1 MINFANKK
9 NMTVQEQ
16 NELIG
21 ELTDLAEWMQDSAP
35 CFDVKEYGSLEE
47 QIKSLNQDSGDFYE
61 VIIEIHF
68 NNGRYITLHNQAFDT
83 LVQDSYMGDEI
94 DATSK
99 DTVIRVTYTDPET
112 DYTMMVIPISS
123 ICYTSSYTKEIKWQE
138 RWNTLSKDKKDD
150 CIVAFNEQYKNR
162 HQCK

>member
-1 MINFANKK
+1 
-9 NMTVQEQ
+9 MTVQEQ

-94 DATSK
+94 DATSQ
-99 DTVIRVTYTDPET
+99 DTVIGVTYTDPET
-112 DYTMMVIPISS
+112 DYTNMVIPISS
-123 ICYTSSYTKEIKWQE
+123 ICYVSNYTKEVKWQE
-138 RWNTLSKDKKDD
+138 RWDALSKDKKDD
-150 CIVAFNEQYKNR
+150 CIAAFEEQYENH
-162 HQCK
+162 HQGK

>member
-1 MINFANKK
+1 
-9 NMTVQEQ
+9 MTEQEQ
-16 NELIG
+16 QELLA
-21 ELTDLAEWMQDSAP
+21 ELKDLAEWMQDSAP

-47 QIKSLNQDSGDFYE
+47 QIKSLNQDCGDFYE
-61 VIIEIHF
+61 VIVEIHF

-112 DYTMMVIPISS
+112 DYTIMAIPISS
-123 ICYTSSYTKEIKWQE
+123 ICYTFSYTQEIKWQE
-138 RWNTLSKDKKDD
+138 RWDALSKDKKDD
-150 CIVAFNEQYKNR
+150 CIAAFDKWYSKSQQEK
-162 HQCK
+162 

>member
-1 MINFANKK
+1 
-9 NMTVQEQ
+9 MTEQEQ
-16 NELIG
+16 QELLL
-21 ELTDLAEWMQDSAP
+21 ELKDLAEWMQDSAP

-112 DYTMMVIPISS
+112 DYTMMAIPISS
-123 ICYTSSYTKEIKWQE
+123 ICYTSSYTQEIKWQE
-138 RWNTLSKDKKDD
+138 RWDALSKDKKDD
-150 CIVAFNEQYKNR
+150 CIAAFDKWYSKSQQEK
-162 HQCK
+162 

>member
-1 MINFANKK
+1 
-9 NMTVQEQ
+9 MTVHEQ
-16 NELIG
+16 NELLL
-21 ELTDLAEWMQDSAP
+21 ELTDLAEWMQNSAP

-83 LVQDSYMGDEI
+83 LVQDSYIGDEI

-112 DYTMMVIPISS
+112 DYTMMAIPISS
-123 ICYTSSYTKEIKWQE
+123 ICYTSSYTQEIKWQE
-138 RWNTLSKDKKDD
+138 RWDTLSKDKKDD
-150 CIVAFNEQYKNR
+150 CIAAFDKLYSKSQQEK
-162 HQCK
+162 

>member
-1 MINFANKK
+1 
-9 NMTVQEQ
+9 MTVQEQ
-16 NELIG
+16 NEFLL
-21 ELTDLAEWMQDSAP
+21 ELRDLAEWMQDSAP

-61 VIIEIHF
+61 VIVEIHF

-112 DYTMMVIPISS
+112 DYTMMAIPISS
-123 ICYTSSYTKEIKWQE
+123 ICYTSSYTQEIKWQE
-138 RWNTLSKDKKDD
+138 RWDALSKDKKDD
-150 CIVAFNEQYKNR
+150 CIAAFDKWYSKSQQEK
-162 HQCK
+162 

>member
-1 MINFANKK
+1 
-9 NMTVQEQ
+9 MTEHEQ
-16 NELIG
+16 YELLL
-21 ELTDLAEWMQDSAP
+21 ELKDLAEWMQDSAP

-61 VIIEIHF
+61 VIVEIHF

-112 DYTMMVIPISS
+112 DYTMMAIPISS

-138 RWNTLSKDKKDD
+138 RWDALSKDKKDD
-150 CIVAFNEQYKNR
+150 CIAAFDKWYSKSQQEK
-162 HQCK
+162 

>member
-16 NELIG
+16 NEFIG

-61 VIIEIHF
+61 VIVEIHF

-83 LVQDSYMGDEI
+83 LVQDSYIGDEI

-112 DYTMMVIPISS
+112 DYTMMAIPISS
-123 ICYTSSYTKEIKWQE
+123 ICYTSSYTQEIKWQE
-138 RWNTLSKDKKDD
+138 RWDTLSKDKKDD
-150 CIVAFNEQYKNR
+150 CIAAFDKLYSKSQQEK
-162 HQCK
+162 

>member
-1 MINFANKK
+1 
-9 NMTVQEQ
+9 MTEQEQ
-16 NELIG
+16 QELLA
-21 ELTDLAEWMQDSAP
+21 ELRDLAEWMQDSAP
-35 CFDVKEYGSLEE
+35 CFDVKEYESLEE

-61 VIIEIHF
+61 VIVEIHF

-112 DYTMMVIPISS
+112 DYTMMAIPISS
-123 ICYTSSYTKEIKWQE
+123 ICYTSSYTQEIKWQE
-138 RWNTLSKDKKDD
+138 RWDALSKDKKDD
-150 CIVAFNEQYKNR
+150 CFAAFDKWYSKSQQEK
-162 HQCK
+162 

>member
-1 MINFANKK
+1 
-9 NMTVQEQ
+9 MTVQEQ

-94 DATSK
+94 DATSQ
-99 DTVIRVTYTDPET
+99 DTVIGVTYTDPET
-112 DYTMMVIPISS
+112 GYTNMVIPISS
-123 ICYTSSYTKEIKWQE
+123 ICYTSSYTKEVKWQE
-138 RWNTLSKDKKDD
+138 RWDALSKDKKED
-150 CIVAFNEQYKNR
+150 CIAAFEEQYKNR
-162 HQCK
+162 HQGK

>member
-1 MINFANKK
+1 
-9 NMTVQEQ
+9 MTVQEQ
-16 NELIG
+16 NEFIG

-112 DYTMMVIPISS
+112 DYTMMAIPISS
-123 ICYTSSYTKEIKWQE
+123 ICYTSSYTKEVKWQE
-138 RWNTLSKDKKDD
+138 RWDALSKDKKDD
-150 CIVAFNEQYKNR
+150 CIAAFNEQYKNR
-162 HQCK
+162 HQGK

>member
-1 MINFANKK
+1 
-9 NMTVQEQ
+9 MTVQEQ

-94 DATSK
+94 DATSQ
-99 DTVIRVTYTDPET
+99 DTVIGVTYTDPET
-112 DYTMMVIPISS
+112 GYTNMVIPISS
-123 ICYTSSYTKEIKWQE
+123 ICYVSYCFIKLFIMFFVFFA
-138 RWNTLSKDKKDD
+138 R
-150 CIVAFNEQYKNR
+150 FNSPAN
-162 HQCK
+162 

>member
-1 MINFANKK
+1 
-9 NMTVQEQ
+9 MTEQEQ
-16 NELIG
+16 YELLA
-21 ELTDLAEWMQDSAP
+21 ELKDLAEWMQDSAP
-35 CFDVKEYGSLEE
+35 CFDVKEYESIEE
-47 QIKSLNQDSGDFYE
+47 QIKSLNQDTGDFYE
-61 VIIEIHF
+61 VIVEIHF

-138 RWNTLSKDKKDD
+138 RWNALSKDKKND
-150 CIVAFNEQYKNR
+150 CIAAFDKLYSKSQQEK
-162 HQCK
+162 

>member
-1 MINFANKK
+1 
-9 NMTVQEQ
+9 MTVQEQ
-16 NELIG
+16 NEIIG

-61 VIIEIHF
+61 VIVEIHF

-112 DYTMMVIPISS
+112 DYTMMAIPISS
-123 ICYTSSYTKEIKWQE
+123 ICYTSSYTKEVKWQE
-138 RWNTLSKDKKDD
+138 RWDALSKDKKDD
-150 CIVAFNEQYKNR
+150 CIAAFNEQYKNR
-162 HQCK
+162 HQGK

>member
-1 MINFANKK
+1 
-9 NMTVQEQ
+9 MTEQEQ
-16 NELIG
+16 YELLA
-21 ELTDLAEWMQDSAP
+21 ELKDLAEWMQDSAP

-47 QIKSLNQDSGDFYE
+47 QIKSMNQDSGDFYE
-61 VIIEIHF
+61 VIVEIHF

-112 DYTMMVIPISS
+112 DYTMMAIPISS
-123 ICYTSSYTKEIKWQE
+123 ICYTSSYTQEIKWQE
-138 RWNTLSKDKKDD
+138 RWDALSKDKKDD
-150 CIVAFNEQYKNR
+150 CIAAFDKLYSKSQQEK
-162 HQCK
+162 

>member
-1 MINFANKK
+1 
-9 NMTVQEQ
+9 MTVQEQ

-61 VIIEIHF
+61 VIVEIHF

-112 DYTMMVIPISS
+112 DYTMMAIPISS
-123 ICYTSSYTKEIKWQE
+123 ICYTSSYTQEIKWQE
-138 RWNTLSKDKKDD
+138 RWDALSKDKKDD
-150 CIVAFNEQYKNR
+150 CIAAFDKWYSKSQQEK
-162 HQCK
+162 

>member
-1 MINFANKK
+1 
-9 NMTVQEQ
+9 MTEHEQ
-16 NELIG
+16 YELLL
-21 ELTDLAEWMQDSAP
+21 ELRDLAEWMQDSAP

-61 VIIEIHF
+61 VIVEIHF

-112 DYTMMVIPISS
+112 DYTMMAIPISS
-123 ICYTSSYTKEIKWQE
+123 ICYTSSYTQEIKWQE
-138 RWNTLSKDKKDD
+138 RWDALSKDKKDD
-150 CIVAFNEQYKNR
+150 CIAAFDKWYSKSQQEK
-162 HQCK
+162 

>member
-1 MINFANKK
+1 
-9 NMTVQEQ
+9 MTVQEQ
-16 NELIG
+16 NEFIG

-61 VIIEIHF
+61 VIVEIHF

-99 DTVIRVTYTDPET
+99 DTVIGVTYTDPET
-112 DYTMMVIPISS
+112 DYTLMIIPVSS
-123 ICYTSSYTKEIKWQE
+123 ICYFSGYTKEVKWQE
-138 RWNTLSKDKKDD
+138 RWDALSKDKKED
-150 CIVAFNEQYKNR
+150 CIAAFEEQYKNR
-162 HQCK
+162 HQGK